1 LLFHEGA
8 SSQQGT
14 PPPTNLHQAVE
25 PRLPQDDSAHHVQT
39 EVEKALATAA
49 DARHQ
54 LEAAERAKMKAESEV
69 AAVKAQLDVANQR
82 IAEEQRS
89 EQRGEIFGAFF
100 SGLLVMGFIASLVML
115 RNSYK
120 ALSVK
125 QMSTIVHL
133 NEERVKLFTKLQANP
148 ATAGL
153 SSPLLP

>member
-1 LLFHEGA
+1 
-8 SSQQGT
+8 
-14 PPPTNLHQAVE
+14 
-25 PRLPQDDSAHHVQT
+25 
-39 EVEKALATAA
+39 
-49 DARHQ
+49 
-54 LEAAERAKMKAESEV
+54 LETWWTSFSWESGV
-69 AAVKAQLDVANQR
+69 T
-82 IAEEQRS
+82 
-89 EQRGEIFGAFF
+89 FGAFF